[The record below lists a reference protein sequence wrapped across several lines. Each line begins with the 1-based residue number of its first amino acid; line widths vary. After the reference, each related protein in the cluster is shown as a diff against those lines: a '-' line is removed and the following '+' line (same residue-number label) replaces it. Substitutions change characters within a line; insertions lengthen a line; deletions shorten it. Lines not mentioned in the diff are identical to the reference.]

1 LTALI
6 DITIIIV
13 TYNHETEISACLKSL
28 KHNLMRFHAQL
39 IIIDNFSRDQ
49 TVRKIRQALQP
60 LFKDHEFL
68 LIQNSKN
75 EGFTKAVNQG
85 LRQSKG
91 KYILLLNPDTVI
103 LDDVLPVLIEQLKK
117 NDNFGIIAPQ
127 FLNSDGSIQPS
138 CRRFP
143 KHRDLLY
150 TSLGLATIFKKSPQF
165 NHWKMG
171 DFDHNSA
178 RFVDQPQGA
187 FLLTQQKA
195 VQQVGLLDEL
205 FPMFFSDVDWCRRFT
220 EKGWKIF
227 FYPNVQIVHH
237 KGTSIYKNRL
247 KMIWSSHQ
255 SFYRYFKKYYP
266 GCRWRLVNF
275 FTKIYLMS
283 LAIIRSL
290 VYLTVK
296 NKFK

>member
-1 LTALI
+1 MNKNFTVI
-6 DITIIIV
+6 DGNAAASYVAYAFNEVVVLYPITPASPMGEMVDEWAARGKKNIFGDKLKV
-13 TYNHETEISACLKSL
+13 VETVDDL
-28 KHNLMRFHAQL
+28 
-39 IIIDNFSRDQ
+39 
-49 TVRKIRQALQP
+49 
-60 LFKDHEFL
+60 
-68 LIQNSKN
+68 
-75 EGFTKAVNQG
+75 G
-85 LRQSKG
+85 LRLDYVFDFEANETVWDRVEIDEARLVVVGSREDEFV
-91 KYILLLNPDTVI
+91 LNK
-103 LDDVLPVLIEQLKK
+103 LEQLKK

-150 TSLGLATIFKKSPQF
+150 TSLGLATILKKSPQF

-275 FTKIYLMS
+275 FTKIYLML